1 MHMYTCIY
9 MWMFLIALEMFSK
22 CCILINSDDE
32 AVGTLKQSELNLSTS
47 TLRWTERNHMAN

>member
-32 AVGTLKQSELNLSTS
+32 AVGTLKQSQS
-47 TLRWTERNHMAN
+47 